1 MNIRKQLDLLEAV
14 KDSRRK
20 STDFDKIKKMMYDVT
35 NIRNNEA
42 NHALLLSTTEC
53 YLTYLQDRG
62 KLECGFKD
70 NVMV

>member
-35 NIRNNEA
+35 N
-42 NHALLLSTTEC
+42 S
-53 YLTYLQDRG
+53 
-62 KLECGFKD
+62 KK
-70 NVMV
+70 